1 MMLRHMILFGCL
13 ACQALFASSPITWVS
28 DYQEALEQAHRDEK
42 PLLLFFTGSDWSGW
56 GMKMKKEI
64 LDSPQFAEKVGN
76 HFVFVEIDFPKHKNL
91 SLDESE
97 QNVQLKEKMDISE
110 YPRLVVMDSAEREI
124 ARLGYTSEE
133 GEVLGQDLLQIVERD
148 QSLSNV
154 MRELEFHSD
163 SSSQLEGYYAL
174 AQELQR
180 LDDCDR
186 ILEKGLRSSS
196 PHFFQL
202 EKYRLLVEEGKR
214 EKAETVVLRHR
225 LLESDPNNEKGAHFT
240 LALID
245 FQHLSCQEPLSRE
258 VIQPLEEYLAKFG
271 AQDSDNLWRIE
282 MMIAQFYLDFDES
295 MTALKHAETAFRSAP
310 DEMKEEIG
318 HSLDYIREQ
327 AGCIVSNSS

>member
-1 MMLRHMILFGCL
+1 MILRHMILFGCL
-13 ACQALFASSPITWVS
+13 ACQALFASSPITWIS

-64 LDSPQFAEKVGN
+64 LDSPQFADKVGDR
-76 HFVFVEIDFPKHKNL
+76 FICVEIDFPKHKSL
-91 SLDESE
+91 SSDESE
-97 QNVQLKEKMDISE
+97 QNIQLKEKLDITE
-110 YPRLVVMDSAEREI
+110 YPRLVVLDSAEREI
-124 ARLGYTSEE
+124 ARLGYSPEE
-133 GEVLGQDLLQIVERD
+133 GEALGQDLLQIVERD
-148 QSLSNV
+148 QSLSRA
-154 MRELEFHSD
+154 MKGLEFHNY
-163 SSSQLEGYYAL
+163 SSFQLEEYYTL

-180 LDDCDR
+180 LDDGDR

-196 PHFFQL
+196 PHFFRL

-214 EKAETVVLRHR
+214 EVAETVVLRHR
-225 LLESDPNNEKGAHFT
+225 LLEADPYNERGVHFT

-245 FQHLSCQEPLSRE
+245 FQHLSSQEPLKRE

-271 AQDSDNLWRIE
+271 AQDKDNLWRIE

-295 MTALKHAETAFRSAP
+295 KTALSHAETAFKNAP

-327 AGCIVSNSS
+327 AGCIVNNSL